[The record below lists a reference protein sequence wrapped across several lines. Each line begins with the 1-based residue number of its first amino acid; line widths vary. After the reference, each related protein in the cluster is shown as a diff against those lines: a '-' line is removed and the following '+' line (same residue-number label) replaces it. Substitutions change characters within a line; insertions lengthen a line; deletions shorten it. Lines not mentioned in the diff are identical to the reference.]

1 MLMFTM
7 HIAYSLLLLVLLA
20 AVSLLIWSLRSE
32 GTGGAG
38 IAKFFGSI
46 VSVLAIFG
54 VACMLYYSLMYWQKG
69 AFKSVMPMQSAM
81 HEKMMMGGE

>member
-7 HIAYSLLLLVLLA
+7 HIAYSLLLLVLLSG
-20 AVSLLIWSLRSE
+20 VSMLIWSLHNE

-46 VSVLAIFG
+46 VTVLAILG
-54 VACMLYYSLMYWQKG
+54 VACMLYYSLMYWQQG
-69 AFKSVMPMQSAM
+69 SFKSVMPMIGAM
-81 HEKMMMGGE
+81 HNAPKQ

>member
-20 AVSLLIWSLRSE
+20 GVSMLIWSLHNE

-46 VSVLAIFG
+46 VSVLAILG
-54 VACMLYYSLMYWQKG
+54 VACMLYYSLMYWQQG
-69 AFKSVMPMQSAM
+69 AFKSVMPMIGAM
-81 HEKMMMGGE
+81 HNAPKQ